1 MRSNRGHVA
10 VLLIGSSLASGGWG
24 AVLPFI
30 YSDISTTRHLGG
42 MVAAATF
49 IAFAVG
55 SLLAAPSAGAAADRG
70 NPVRVAAL
78 ARLVM
83 ALAVLALGLSTST
96 LGVWY
101 SAAALGAGVAFT
113 QPSISV
119 LLLASTPQRR
129 HRDVFAWQFIT
140 QNLTLAVGGF
150 VGGLI
155 IDLNSPAG
163 THRVY
168 YLAALA
174 AVASAVTVYSAGRGI
189 STTRVPSKKAVE
201 APVRY
206 REMLANRSLRLLLG
220 VTMLITLACYAQYE
234 SGLPAFAINALH
246 VSTKVIGTA
255 VAVNAILVAILTGPV
270 VALTKRYAPTT
281 LLAACA
287 SIWIG
292 CWLIIAV
299 PLVLHGMASVALITG
314 LATISVGE
322 TMLAPVLNPLAASI
336 APDGAVGR
344 TLSAVSGAT
353 TLACAIGPALSGVLI
368 AAGVPAGFI
377 VLQLACCIG
386 AIVLARRL
394 GAHMRM
400 VKQVADAE
408 TEAYGLAG

>member
-1 MRSNRGHVA
+1 MRSARGKVA

-49 IAFAVG
+49 IAFAIG

-70 NPVRVAAL
+70 NPVRVATT

-83 ALAVLALGLSTST
+83 ALSVLALGLSTSAI
-96 LGVWY
+96 GVWY

-113 QPSISV
+113 QPSVSV
-119 LLLASTPQRR
+119 LLLAGTPQRR
-129 HRDVFAWQFIT
+129 HRDVFAWQSIT

-150 VGGLI
+150 FGGLI
-155 IDLNSPAG
+155 IDLHTPAG
-163 THRVY
+163 AHRVY
-168 YLAALA
+168 YLAAVA
-174 AVASAVTVYSAGRGI
+174 AVASALTVYAAGRRI
-189 STTRVPSKKAVE
+189 HTTRVPSKSAVE
-201 APVRY
+201 APAGY
-206 REMLANRSLRLLLG
+206 RTMLGNRNLRLLLG

-234 SGLPAFAINALH
+234 SGLPAFAINAMH
-246 VSTKVIGTA
+246 VSPKIIGIA
-255 VAVNAILVAILTGPV
+255 VAVNAIMVAVLTGPV
-270 VALTKRYAPTT
+270 VSMTRRHAPTN

-299 PLVLHGMASVALITG
+299 PLFLHGMASVALITG

-322 TMLAPVLNPLAASI
+322 TMLAPVLNPLAASL

-344 TLSAVSGAT
+344 TLAMVSGST

-368 AAGVPAGFI
+368 ASGVPSGFI
-377 VLQLACCIG
+377 VLQLSCCVG
-386 AIVLARRL
+386 AILLARRL
-394 GAHMRM
+394 GALMRR
-400 VKQVADAE
+400 QRQHAE
-408 TEAYGLAG
+408 VEAFDLAA